1 MTIVK
6 KTGRFKYLYGPV
18 SSWRLGSSLGID
30 PISTTGKIC
39 SFDCLYCQLGSGAA
53 YTRKRRL
60 YVPTEEIIKEIEQLP
75 KDLAID
81 YFTFSGR
88 GEPTLALNI
97 GEIIRKLRTIRK
109 EKIAVI
115 TNASLMDKISLRR
128 ELALADFVMAKIDA
142 YDERSFKM
150 INRPARGLKFG
161 DIYNGIAAF
170 KRDYKTRLAIQTMFF
185 DLNKESY
192 KKLAEMIFK
201 IKPDEIQ
208 INTPLRRCPVKALS
222 HAEMA
227 RIVRYFRTFAVSTR
241 SHTKVISVYETSR
254 KKVKA
259 LDKDDTTLRRG
270 RNS

>member
-128 ELALADFVMAKIDA
+128 ELALADFVEEHTTTIEDT
-142 YDERSFKM
+142 
-150 INRPARGLKFG
+150 NLWRGLALHGLERDDLALEQFEWAAAWNPHHPHALAWR
-161 DIYNGIAAF
+161 DALIAGTLDWPGPVRFQAH
-170 KRDYKTRLAIQTMFF
+170 AI
-185 DLNKESY
+185 
-192 KKLAEMIFK
+192 
-201 IKPDEIQ
+201 P
-208 INTPLRRCPVKALS
+208 
-222 HAEMA
+222 
-227 RIVRYFRTFAVSTR
+227 
-241 SHTKVISVYETSR
+241 
-254 KKVKA
+254 
-259 LDKDDTTLRRG
+259 
-270 RNS
+270 